1 VHASAW
7 EREDLGI
14 CASNEERDF
23 LAPDLLSGRAP
34 RMLSGRWLSCAVIP
48 LLLGCSAAPGSEP
61 SPSAS
66 SGVAGRACGQ
76 FSDLAQT
83 VIDAA
88 SEGASTVPRVD
99 WHYNTVESGPII
111 GGEAFATAMTNLV
124 TQARSEVIIESFII
138 QDTWITGQLAAAIAQ
153 IDPSIPVYVNVT
165 TDTGSPANFHTE
177 QETADNVLARL
188 DPDRS
193 HNVIVAA
200 WEVENLL
207 PTGIDHDKLVIVDR
221 SMALVSNIN
230 MESSADPL
238 WYGPD
243 ANGWYQMGVVVEG
256 EIAGVLA
263 SEATNA
269 WTHAGAISASQPGAA
284 NTTAIPT
291 RTAPGGKG
299 CTPVVALGRE
309 VDADEN
315 SSADQGFVALFGAAS
330 QTLRIQ
336 TPNLNDPAALAALA
350 AATND
355 ADVYVV
361 LSEGFSGWEEDLA
374 GGSNVSIVGNLDDTL
389 ASADPCRMHV
399 RWYASADNPGVAID
413 GTHVD
418 LASHAKYASADGQAM
433 ILGSQNMDE
442 QSWQTS
448 RELSVLIDDP
458 KTTASF
464 DAAFQAVW
472 DRGACAYECG
482 GCD

>member
-1 VHASAW
+1 MPSRHW
-7 EREDLGI
+7 LF
-14 CASNEERDF
+14 CAS
-23 LAPDLLSGRAP
+23 
-34 RMLSGRWLSCAVIP
+34 IP
-48 LLLGCSAAPGSEP
+48 LAIGCSAAPGSDP
-61 SPSAS
+61 TQSASPSGLS
-66 SGVAGRACGQ
+66 GRACGQ

-88 SEGASTVPRVD
+88 DQGASTISRID

-111 GGEAFATAMTNLV
+111 GGEAFAAAMTDLV
-124 TQARSEVIIESFII
+124 TQARSEVIIESFIVA
-138 QDTWITGQLAAAIAQ
+138 DTWITSQLQAAIAQ

-165 TDTGSPANFHTE
+165 TDVESPANLSTE
-177 QETADNVLARL
+177 QEIADHVLSML

-200 WEVENLL
+200 WEIENLL
-207 PTGIDHDKLVIVDR
+207 PTGINHDKLVIVDR
-221 SMALVSNIN
+221 STALVSNIN
-230 MESSADPL
+230 MEPSADPL
-238 WYGPD
+238 WYGSD
-243 ANGWYQMGVVVEG
+243 AHDWYQMGVVLQG
-256 EIAGVLA
+256 EIAGALA
-263 SEATNA
+263 SEATSA

-291 RTAPGGKG
+291 RRAPGGTG

-330 QTLRIQ
+330 QTLRVQ

-361 LSEGFSGWEEDLA
+361 LSEGFTGWKEDLA
-374 GGSNVSIVGNLDDTL
+374 GGSNASIVGGLAGSL

-399 RWYASADNPGVAID
+399 RWYASADNPGVAVD
-413 GTHVD
+413 GTDVD
-418 LASHAKYASADGQAM
+418 STSHAKYASADGQVM
-433 ILGSQNMDE
+433 VIGSQNMDE

-448 RELSVLIDDP
+448 REISVLIDDP
-458 KTTASF
+458 GTTATF

-482 GCD
+482 GCE